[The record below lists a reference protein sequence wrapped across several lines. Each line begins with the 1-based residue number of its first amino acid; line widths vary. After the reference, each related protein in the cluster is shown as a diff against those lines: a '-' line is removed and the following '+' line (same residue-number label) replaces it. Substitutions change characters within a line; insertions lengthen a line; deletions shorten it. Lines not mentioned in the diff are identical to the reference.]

1 MVIRRYHRFI
11 PNLTRRDGSAIARPT
26 EEQGSEA
33 VMGTRWAP
41 DMRRR
46 LGSLPV
52 TPASGGAASARSR
65 DERVRW
71 SGANIRRP
79 NPPSQV
85 ARHLQ
90 LVDRGGVRERTR
102 PSRRTE
108 PAALVQGNGR
118 SVAVGHPETE
128 VLIAAGLGPGGHRLH
143 EGDAHVRAPRLLY
156 VRDGDG
162 KARALL
168 DADGLAFLEPGRPG
182 PSWGG
187 IASSSM
193 TEPARPSERPREF
206 PIPVSAPLLARALPP
221 SPKRSICRPP
231 RAAADRMR
239 NSSENSRETAAGHGI
254 PGRPFSKGVSGNP
267 RVAAAG
273 FLGSPPPNC
282 RHVADRQG

>member
-1 MVIRRYHRFI
+1 MIESSLQTLARRLDDLERE
-11 PNLTRRDGSAIARPT
+11 NRRLKAGALLALL
-26 EEQGSEA
+26 GLVA
-33 VMGTRWAP
+33 AGVMGQA
-41 DMRRR
+41 
-46 LGSLPV
+46 SL
-52 TPASGGAASARSR
+52 SG
-65 DERVRW
+65 
-71 SGANIRRP
+71 
-79 NPPSQV
+79 PPT
-85 ARHLQ
+85 
-90 LVDRGGVRERTR
+90 VDAQRF
-102 PSRRTE
+102 
-108 PAALVQGNGR
+108 
-118 SVAVGHPETE
+118 
-128 VLIAAGLGPGGHRLH
+128 
-143 EGDAHVRAPRLLY
+143 Y